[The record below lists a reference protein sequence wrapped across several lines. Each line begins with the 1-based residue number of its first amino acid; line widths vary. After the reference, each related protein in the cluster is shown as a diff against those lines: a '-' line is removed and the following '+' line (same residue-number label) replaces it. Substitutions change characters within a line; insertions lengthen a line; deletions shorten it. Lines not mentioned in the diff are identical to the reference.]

1 MAQTLIDF
9 IPGLFCLFWVIIISL
24 MSSRTDTF
32 FPILFFSLIAA
43 ATLFVQGLRDSQ
55 QVSTGVVVACT
66 IILQFLATNLIPSAM
81 GFIMRL
87 NHEKFVYIRLVFW
100 LFLSLLL
107 TTSSIMLYFLD
118 GPSVVN
124 AAYEVHYP
132 EGLLSLRSLSDPTL
146 RMFFILLYFVYPVFV
161 ISEFIWFLV
170 RMIHYYIQSGT
181 SVKQL
186 FAFLFKGGTIS
197 TKSLLQFTVLL
208 LVFPVP
214 IRVIL
219 PMWLCDILLVMLL
232 TFFFAVSLFV
242 SKEELSIPDIFRG
255 FRFNSSSAG
264 RGDYSESIITEHL
277 PDLDEEALRRVQL
290 GVVESLNVLELQ
302 SSSSARKDPA
312 VQKFLSAGIVES
324 RRDKH
329 LLAEFN
335 KVMAE
340 DRLFLKP
347 GLTLNEVADRMHTN
361 KTYLSKMI
369 NGAFS
374 LGFPEVLNS
383 LRIDYA
389 KQYMLANPDATQYQI
404 ASECGFLS
412 ASAFNSVFKKLTGIT
427 PKLWLAG
434 MSRS

>member
-1 MAQTLIDF
+1 M
-9 IPGLFCLFWVIIISL
+9 
-24 MSSRTDTF
+24 
-32 FPILFFSLIAA
+32 
-43 ATLFVQGLRDSQ
+43 
-55 QVSTGVVVACT
+55 
-66 IILQFLATNLIPSAM
+66 
-81 GFIMRL
+81 
-87 NHEKFVYIRLVFW
+87 
-100 LFLSLLL
+100 
-107 TTSSIMLYFLD
+107 
-118 GPSVVN
+118 
-124 AAYEVHYP
+124 
-132 EGLLSLRSLSDPTL
+132 
-146 RMFFILLYFVYPVFV
+146 
-161 ISEFIWFLV
+161 
-170 RMIHYYIQSGT
+170 
-181 SVKQL
+181 
-186 FAFLFKGGTIS
+186 
-197 TKSLLQFTVLL
+197 
-208 LVFPVP
+208 
-214 IRVIL
+214 
-219 PMWLCDILLVMLL
+219 
-232 TFFFAVSLFV
+232 
-242 SKEELSIPDIFRG
+242 
-255 FRFNSSSAG
+255 
-264 RGDYSESIITEHL
+264 

-312 VQKFLSAGIVES
+312 VQRFLSAGIVES

-427 PKLWLAG
+427 PKLWLSG